1 MKITETNRI
10 KNSNKPKQTPLV
22 WGNNTR
28 YDFGQ
33 GGQGSHKAP
42 TLSQQVNK
50 AETNGTNSV

>member
-1 MKITETNRI
+1 MKITETNGT

-22 WGNNTR
+22 WGIKTR

-33 GGQGSHKAP
+33 GGRGNREAP
-42 TLSQQVNK
+42 TLSRQVNK